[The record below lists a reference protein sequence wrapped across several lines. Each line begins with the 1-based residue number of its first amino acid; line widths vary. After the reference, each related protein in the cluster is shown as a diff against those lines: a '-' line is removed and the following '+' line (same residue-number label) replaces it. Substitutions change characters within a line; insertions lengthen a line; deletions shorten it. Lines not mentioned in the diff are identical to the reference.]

1 MKKIILPATMIAI
14 LLAGFVSCG
23 QKSKSDKQ
31 DNTIVTV
38 HNSMISL
45 DWMGT
50 YTGVTSSDDCERI
63 NISITL
69 NPDGTY
75 DASYLCF
82 SKDDNILEYFS
93 GNFSWNESGG
103 VITLEDSKKIHPHYK
118 VGENKLIQLD
128 TEGNPIA
135 DGYVLEKEV
144 EWSLSE

>member
-31 DNTIVTV
+31 DN
-38 HNSMISL
+38 SISL
-45 DWMGT
+45 DWVGT
-50 YTGVTSSDDCERI
+50 YMSVTSNDDCESV

-118 VGENKLIQLD
+118 VGENMLIQLD
-128 TEGNPIA
+128 MEGNPIA
-135 DGYVLEKEV
+135 DGYVLEKDIE
-144 EWSLSE
+144 